1 MSSSPEAEVSF
12 PELEESQL
20 TPLLPLIVGR
30 ESSIRVNDPTFDQ
43 DDPGYTPLWPPQCEL
58 DADGHGA
65 RILDGR
71 GQIVVRVGEEVDM
84 RR

>member
-1 MSSSPEAEVSF
+1 M
-12 PELEESQL
+12 
-20 TPLLPLIVGR
+20 
-30 ESSIRVNDPTFDQ
+30 NDPTFDQ
-43 DDPGYTPLWPPQCEL
+43 DEPGYIPLWPPQYEL

-71 GQIVVRVGEEVDM
+71 GQIVARVGEEVDM